1 MLKLNTFRRKINI
14 PTYPVFHYVR
24 SLRLHFDDI
33 KCDYNV
39 QAADINIFVETRLC
53 HSDNNAI
60 YEIDNFKL
68 FRNDFCPQSNVRTAY
83 GTAVYIK
90 NSIKCK
96 SEPYRCNFND
106 VEISV
111 CIIHQPFPNL
121 HIIGIYRSKAKVNL
135 QSFITAINHVLDTVI
150 CDCNTPTVILGD
162 FNVDLMDQCSSQ
174 CKTLINCLINQRGYT
189 QLLNQY
195 TTDYRTQ
202 IDHIYTNIPNDVQSV
217 GVLES
222 YYSDHKPVYV
232 CFAWHSFTKNMKQK
246 IKVLRFVLCSP
257 FNPCSPFI
265 KGTYTSNYKA
275 GKTKKLWT

>member
-1 MLKLNTFRRKINI
+1 MTNLQGLKCCFTM
-14 PTYPVFHYVR
+14 

-106 VEISV
+106 VEITV

-121 HIIGIYRSKAKVNL
+121 HIIGIYRSKAKINL

-232 CFAWHSFTKNMKQK
+232 CFA
-246 IKVLRFVLCSP
+246 
-257 FNPCSPFI
+257 
-265 KGTYTSNYKA
+265 
-275 GKTKKLWT
+275 

>member
-1 MLKLNTFRRKINI
+1 MKKKICISEKVKEEMARLREKPLVSCVPCLYNNDQPSRI
-14 PTYPVFHYVR
+14 KVLFHNVR

-106 VEISV
+106 VEITV

-232 CFAWHSFTKNMKQK
+232 CFA
-246 IKVLRFVLCSP
+246 
-257 FNPCSPFI
+257 
-265 KGTYTSNYKA
+265 
-275 GKTKKLWT
+275 